1 MKKTLKV
8 LLATATISIMA
19 TVPAFAAEWMVDP
32 SGYTAGVYSPEWQ
45 EAETKA
51 QMEKWVNERKDAII
65 ALPTQREKV
74 DACIQAVCD
83 HYTYDLR
90 SDNVHPYYAYTTGYG
105 VCKDYARD
113 FHALLDSVGVEN
125 NVVTGRLNGIQ
136 HDWNYAVVDGVGY
149 YFDLTGV
156 DSTTIPDHYKYRT
169 TMDSQY
175 TEAVVR
181 DTLSCYGDIY
191 KEDGGSR
198 ENTYAWPEGMVPVT
212 GIDGTVIYCLEED
225 VNAWVAGTL
234 STEYMMNKYPGF

>member
-1 MKKTLKV
+1 MRKILRTLLV
-8 LLATATISIMA
+8 VGVFTALSSA
-19 TVPAFAAEWMVDP
+19 NAFAAEWMVDP
-32 SGYTAGVYSPEWQ
+32 SGYDWGVYDPVWQ

-65 ALPTQREKV
+65 ALPTEREKV

-90 SDNVHPYYAYTTGYG
+90 SDGVHPYYAYTTGYG

-113 FHALLDSVGVEN
+113 FHALLDAAGIENHEVFGWLNDVEH
-125 NVVTGRLNGIQ
+125 G
-136 HDWNYAVVDGVGY
+136 WNYAVVDGVGY

-156 DSTTIPDHYKYRT
+156 DGTTIPDHYKYQT
-169 TMDSQY
+169 VMDSQY
-175 TEAVVR
+175 REGLDKSGMYYR
-181 DTLSCYGDIY
+181 GDIY

-198 ENTYAWPEGMVPVT
+198 ENTYAWPEGMIPVT
-212 GIDGTVIYCLEED
+212 GIDGTVVFCLEDD